1 MKNHLFLVLCIMSI
15 LPTLP
20 LFGTLANAATSSL
33 PGARVFFLTPQD
45 GDVVP
50 HTFTVKFGLEGMRL
64 AKAGEKTP
72 NSGHHHL
79 LIDIDS
85 LVDFSLP
92 LPATNNI
99 LHFGGGQTETQL
111 TLPTGKHT
119 LQLLLGDYLHIPHV
133 KPVISQK
140 ITILVR

>member
-1 MKNHLFLVLCIMSI
+1 MKSDSFLVLCVMSM
-15 LPTLP
+15 LLAPAL
-20 LFGTLANAATSSL
+20 LGTLANATTPS
-33 PGARVFFLTPQD
+33 PPNARVFFITPQD
-45 GDVVP
+45 GEVVP
-50 HTFTVKFGLEGMRL
+50 QTFKVKFGLEGMRL
-64 AKAGEKTP
+64 AKAGERVP

-79 LIDIDS
+79 LINIDS

-111 TLPTGKHT
+111 TLPKGKHT

-133 KPVISQK
+133 KPVISHK
-140 ITILVR
+140 ITIIVR